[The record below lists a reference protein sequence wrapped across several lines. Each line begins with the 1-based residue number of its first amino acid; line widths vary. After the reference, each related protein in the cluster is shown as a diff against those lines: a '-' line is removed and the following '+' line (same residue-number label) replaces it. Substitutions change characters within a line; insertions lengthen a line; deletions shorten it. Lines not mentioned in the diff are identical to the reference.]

1 MPAMSDASGGA
12 ATHDELEL
20 ADWRR
25 RVARLYADVRFLYP
39 DDPVAAW
46 QLWRTE
52 RESLFRGHPQSPV
65 PFADRPGFH
74 GRYWGYDARLAFEL
88 EVRPDEPSAAPSP
101 VGLDPGRARPMTGL
115 ALALPTSGG
124 GTMAFRRIGWLDVPF
139 PDGARRLALYW
150 MEGYAGGLF
159 LPFRDATNGAE
170 TYGAGRYLLDAA
182 KSADLGGDSV
192 RRTLVC
198 DFNFS
203 LPAVVRVRSEVGLP
217 ARPAREPARH
227 PRPRQANG
235 SPDGRRAR
243 AADQDDGPI
252 RDRGPDDLPAAARRR
267 RASCTCNHPS
277 RLPEN
282 MRFFTPPRRPEES
295 LLWSRDIRFVN
306 RLAQRRARRPAART
320 RVGDLPHR
328 AGQTS

>member
-1 MPAMSDASGGA
+1 MPAMSDTAG
-12 ATHDELEL
+12 TELEL

-39 DDPVAAW
+39 GDPVAAW

-52 RESLFRGHPQSPV
+52 RETLFRAHPQSPLLT
-65 PFADRPGFH
+65 ADRATFR

-88 EVRPDEPSAAPSP
+88 EVQPDEPAATVP
-101 VGLDPGRARPMTGL
+101 GLDPANAAPMIGL

-124 GTMAFRRIGWLDVPF
+124 GTMSFRRIGFLDVPF

-159 LPFRDATNGAE
+159 VPFRDATNGSE

-182 KSADLGGDSV
+182 KSADLGGDPA

-203 LPAVVRVRSEVGLP
+203 YQP
-217 ARPAREPARH
+217 
-227 PRPRQANG
+227 
-235 SPDGRRAR
+235 
-243 AADQDDGPI
+243 
-252 RDRGPDDLPAAARRR
+252 
-267 RASCTCNHPS
+267 SCAFDPKWACP
-277 RLPEN
+277 LAPPEN
-282 MRFFTPPRRPEES
+282 
-295 LLWSRDIRFVN
+295 
-306 RLAQRRARRPAART
+306 RLDVP
-320 RVGDLPHR
+320 VR
-328 AGQTS
+328 AGERIA